1 MMKAEAQAQRTEVM
15 VTLMQESINIPIS
28 SIKSNT
34 PFLPS
39 QKLAIEDIVGMMMV
53 PDIEP
58 VVEAMDSKDW
68 ALIRTSSQLIS

>member
-1 MMKAEAQAQRTEVM
+1 M
-15 VTLMQESINIPIS
+15 VTLIQESINIPIS
-28 SIKSNT
+28 STKSNT
-34 PFLPS
+34 PSHPS